1 MPLHPRRR
9 IPVFLLAVYVSSL
22 ALVMSPHR
30 DAESAFGSGRAAVSA
45 HADAAHCK
53 HADASHAE
61 TCSLCSY
68 FAGRAIFLSSPFLW
82 DTSEEFVVG
91 YLPFV
96 SSSYSLLFLASS
108 SHRGPPDIHT
118 IA

>member
-1 MPLHPRRR
+1 MPLTPRRR
-9 IPVFLLAVYVSSL
+9 MPVFLLAVYVASL
-22 ALVMSPHR
+22 ALVMSPHC
-30 DAESAFGSGRAAVSA
+30 DADSAFGSGRTSISA

-61 TCSLCSY
+61 TCSLCSF
-68 FAGRAIFLSSPFLW
+68 FAGKAIFLSSPLLW
-82 DTSEEFVVG
+82 NTSGEVVIG

-108 SHRGPPDIHT
+108 SHRGPPDIQT

>member
-1 MPLHPRRR
+1 MPINLRRR
-9 IPVFLLAVYVSSL
+9 IPVFLLALYVSSL
-22 ALVMSPHR
+22 ALVMSPHS
-30 DAESAFGSGRAAVSA
+30 DAESALGSGRASISA

-53 HADASHAE
+53 HTNASHAE
-61 TCSLCSY
+61 TCSLCSF
-68 FAGRAIFLSSPFLW
+68 FAGKAIFLSSPLLW
-82 DTSEEFVVG
+82 NAPEEVVIG

-108 SHRGPPDIHT
+108 SHRGPPDIQT